1 MSVRSRRIGC
11 QYVRM
16 YSFARREVQALAMWQ
31 DIAAALRDAITGGDY
46 PPGTT
51 IPKETE
57 LMAAHG
63 AGRETV
69 RRAVIQLTAEGLVEP
84 VRRRGTV
91 VRIRPARRPVTR
103 SRLVYRDERGY
114 YFDQA
119 AQGWYPLQ
127 PPSVSRGPVPFDVAA
142 QLGVAPGDE
151 AVIRD
156 RIVGD
161 PQTGRP
167 AQLATSYIPA
177 ALAAELPVLAAGDT
191 GPGGIYDRMEEAG
204 LGPLGWTEAIT
215 ARPPSRTEASRLG
228 LAPGVA
234 LMRIVRLASSPDGRP
249 LEVNDTRMSGD
260 EFEVSY
266 PLTRDA
272 TALR

>member
-1 MSVRSRRIGC
+1 M
-11 QYVRM
+11 
-16 YSFARREVQALAMWQ
+16 AMWQ
-31 DIAAALRDAITGGDY
+31 DIADTLRDAITRGVH

-57 LMAAHG
+57 LMAMHG

-91 VRIRPARRPVTR
+91 VRARPARRPITR
-103 SRLVYRDERGY
+103 SRLVYRDDLGY

-119 AQGWYPLQ
+119 AQDWRPLR
-127 PPSVSRGPVPFDVAA
+127 PPSVSRGPVPFDIAA

-156 RIVGD
+156 RIMGD
-161 PQTGRP
+161 PETGQP
-167 AQLATSYIPA
+167 TQLATSYIPA
-177 ALAAELPVLAAGDT
+177 SLAVELPILAAHNT

-204 LGPLGWTEAIT
+204 FGPIHWAEAIAT
-215 ARPPSRTEASRLG
+215 RPPSPAEASKLR

-234 LMRIVRLASSPDGRP
+234 LLRIMRLASSPAGQP

-260 EFEVSY
+260 EFEISY
-266 PLTRDA
+266 PLSRDA
-272 TALR
+272 SAASQRASTDSAWGQETTGNNQY

>member
-1 MSVRSRRIGC
+1 M
-11 QYVRM
+11 
-16 YSFARREVQALAMWQ
+16 AMWQ
-31 DIAAALRDAITGGDY
+31 DIADALRDAIARGDY
-46 PPGTT
+46 PPETT

-57 LMAAHG
+57 LMAMHG

-91 VRIRPARRPVTR
+91 VRARPARTPVTR
-103 SRLVYRDERGY
+103 SRLVYRDELGY

-119 AQGWYPLQ
+119 AQGWRPLQ
-127 PPSVSRGPVPFDVAA
+127 SPTVSHGPVPFDVAV

-156 RIVGD
+156 RIMGD
-161 PQTGRP
+161 PETGQP
-167 AQLATSYIPA
+167 IQLATSYIPA
-177 ALAAELPVLAAGDT
+177 GLAAELPVLAAHDT

-204 LGPLGWTEAIT
+204 LGPIQWTEAIT
-215 ARPPSRTEASRLG
+215 ARSPSPAEASKLR

-234 LMRIVRLASSPDGRP
+234 LLRIVRLASSPAGRP

-260 EFEVSY
+260 EFEISY
-266 PLTRDA
+266 PLSRDA
-272 TALR
+272 SASQQTLSNRP

>member
-1 MSVRSRRIGC
+1 M
-11 QYVRM
+11 
-16 YSFARREVQALAMWQ
+16 AMWQ
-31 DIAAALRDAITGGDY
+31 DIADALREAITRGDY
-46 PPGTT
+46 QPGTT

-57 LMAAHG
+57 LMATHG

-91 VRIRPARRPVTR
+91 VRAHPARRPVTR
-103 SRLVYRDERGY
+103 SRLVYRDELGY

-119 AQGWYPLQ
+119 AQGWRPLQ

-142 QLGVAPGDE
+142 QLGVAAGDE
-151 AVIRD
+151 TVIRD
-156 RIVGD
+156 RIMGD
-161 PQTGRP
+161 PATGQP
-167 AQLATSYIPA
+167 IQLATSYIPA
-177 ALAAELPVLAAGDT
+177 GLAAELPVLAEDDT

-204 LGPLGWTEAIT
+204 LGPILWTEAIT
-215 ARPPSRTEASRLG
+215 SRPPSPSEASRLL

-234 LMRIVRLASSPDGRP
+234 LLRIVRLASSPDGRP

-260 EFEVSY
+260 EFEISY
-266 PLTRDA
+266 TLSRDSSA
-272 TALR
+272 SGKRK

>member
-1 MSVRSRRIGC
+1 M
-11 QYVRM
+11 
-16 YSFARREVQALAMWQ
+16 ALWQ
-31 DIAAALRDAITGGDY
+31 EIAAALREAIARGDY

-63 AGRETV
+63 VGRETV

-103 SRLVYRDERGY
+103 SRLVYRDELGY

-119 AQGWYPLQ
+119 AQGWRALQ
-127 PPSVSRGPVPFDVAA
+127 PPTVSRGPVPFDIAA

-156 RIVGD
+156 RIMGD
-161 PQTGRP
+161 PVTGR
-167 AQLATSYIPA
+167 ATQLATSYLPA
-177 ALAAELPVLAAGDT
+177 DLASELPVLAARDT
-191 GPGGIYDRMEEAG
+191 GQGGIYDRMEEAG
-204 LGPLGWTEAIT
+204 LGPIEWTEAIT
-215 ARPPSRTEASRLG
+215 TCPPSPAEASRLK

-234 LMRIVRLASSPDGRP
+234 LLRIVRLAASPDGRP

-260 EFEVSY
+260 EFEISY
-266 PLTRDA
+266 PISRDPSA
-272 TALR
+272 QRRT